1 MRLIAFPQWDKLMSL
16 HGCALSCRLMRQDG
30 HVFVTSFLDN
40 SKQPFRIVLISI
52 GQSGAQ
58 YDCCI
63 FHCQNCRADSSNAPH
78 EGRRYPRRVRRSKR
92 YEVSHPPALKKER
105 RFALVNIG

>member
-1 MRLIAFPQWDKLMSL
+1 MRLLAFPQWDKLISL

-40 SKQPFRIVLISI
+40 FKQPFRIVLISI

-63 FHCQNCRADSSNAPH
+63 FHCQNCRADSSNVAQ
-78 EGRRYPRRVRRSKR
+78 EVRGR
-92 YEVSHPPALKKER
+92 KKEYMLDGQKWTR
-105 RFALVNIG
+105 RNPRQIVRM